1 LYTIANWAMPKLLEV
16 ATFDKTKTP
25 SLLVTSGMLAKDP
38 FPAMFSLAACKAG
51 QYNLVHSL
59 HKEYEPK
66 GVHCGLVVVGG
77 SVNEKAAVTNPRN
90 VAEETWKLFCQAQGS
105 GKLELLLIDPA
116 YNDHVKNREQQD
128 K

>member
-1 LYTIANWAMPKLLEV
+1 MEWAMPKLLEV
-16 ATFDKTKTP
+16 AGSSKTKTP

-38 FPAMFSLAACKAG
+38 FLAMFSLAACKAG

-66 GVHCGLVVVGG
+66 GVHCGVVVVGG

-90 VAEETWKLFCQAQGS
+90 IAEETWKLFGQAQGS
-105 GKLELLLIDPA
+105 GQLESLLIDPA
-116 YNDHVKNREQQD
+116 YEEHVKNREKRQQ
-128 K
+128 